1 MGAGRGDGGGVSGWV
16 RGVGATR
23 RWAPALPQ
31 LWSLPSDPSL
41 TRHTKALA
49 AVFDTLSTKL
59 DAALDKVKGRGRLDE
74 KTVDATLK
82 EIRLAL
88 LEADVNFKVVR
99 GVVERLREQ
108 LVGEDVSKAINP
120 SQQVIKAVDAELTRA
135 LGGESAGLELRGK
148 PAVIMLA
155 GLQGSGKTTAAGK
168 LAAQLK
174 SKGRHPM
181 LVACDLQRPAAV
193 EQLKVGAER
202 AGVHV
207 YAPETSGD
215 PVPVARDS
223 IAKARE
229 TGCDVVIVDTAG
241 RLHVDDELLDQAK
254 AIREVTDASETLF
267 VIDAMIGQEAVNVAK
282 AFLDR
287 VGFDGVILSKLDGD
301 ARGGAALS
309 VREVTGKPIKFA
321 SIGEKLD
328 DFEAFHPDRMASR
341 ILGMG
346 DVMTLIEKAE
356 ATYSE
361 QEAASAEQAL
371 MSGEFTLEDFL
382 SQMQMIKR
390 MGPIQGLLGMMPGM
404 GKQLKDADIDDSQL
418 ARVEAIIRSM
428 TPKER
433 QTPKELNGRRRMR
446 LAAGPGTSAPEVNRL
461 VKQFAEMQKVLRSAS
476 KMAGQQGSKPKGAKG
491 QAGQAAA
498 LRQLQSG
505 AGMPGGAPGGPG
517 GGMGGFSGLQ
527 PAPKKGKR
535 PRQ

>member
-1 MGAGRGDGGGVSGWV
+1 
-16 RGVGATR
+16 
-23 RWAPALPQ
+23 
-31 LWSLPSDPSL
+31 
-41 TRHTKALA
+41 
-49 AVFDTLSTKL
+49 VFDALSTKL
-59 DAALDKVKGRGRLDE
+59 EAALDRVKGRGRLDE

-88 LEADVNFKVVR
+88 LEADVNFKVVK
-99 GVVERLREQ
+99 GIVERLRER
-108 LVGEDVSKAINP
+108 LVGEEVAKALNP
-120 SQQVIKAVDAELTRA
+120 SQHVIKAVNAELERA
-135 LGGESAGLELRGK
+135 LGGESVGLELKGK

-168 LAAQLK
+168 LAKLLR

-193 EQLKVGAER
+193 QQLKVNADR

-207 YAPETSGD
+207 YAPVTAGD
-215 PVPVARDS
+215 PVPVAEES
-223 IAKARE
+223 IAKAKE

-241 RLHVDDELLDQAK
+241 RLHIDEELMDQATR
-254 AIREVTDASETLF
+254 IRAAVQPDETLF

-282 AFLDR
+282 AFLDG

-321 SIGEKLD
+321 SIGEKLE
-328 DFEAFHPDRMASR
+328 DFEAFHPDRMAGR

-361 QEAASAEQAL
+361 QEAADAEQAL
-371 MSGEFTLEDFL
+371 MSGQFTLEDFL
-382 SQMQMIKR
+382 QQMQMLKK
-390 MGPIQGLLGMMPGM
+390 MGPLQGLLGMLPGM
-404 GKQLKDADIDDSQL
+404 GKQMKDIDVDDKQV

-433 QTPKELNGRRRMR
+433 KDPKVLNGRRRKR
-446 LAAGPGTSAPEVNRL
+446 IAAGSGTTVTEVNRL
-461 VKQFAEMQKVLRSAS
+461 VKQFAEVQKVMKSAA
-476 KMAGQQGSKPKGAKG
+476 KMAGQQGMKPKGVKGAK
-491 QAGQAAA
+491 AQAAA
-498 LRQLQSG
+498 LKQLQ
-505 AGMPGGAPGGPG
+505 AGGLPG
-517 GGMGGFSGLQ
+517 GGLGGFSGLQ
-527 PAPKKGKR
+527 APPPKGKR
-535 PRQ
+535 R